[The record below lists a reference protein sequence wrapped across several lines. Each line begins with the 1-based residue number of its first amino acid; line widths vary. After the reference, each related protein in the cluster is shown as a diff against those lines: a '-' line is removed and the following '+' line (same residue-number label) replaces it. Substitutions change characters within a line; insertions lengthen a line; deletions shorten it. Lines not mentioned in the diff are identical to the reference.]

1 MGCLDR
7 TAVSTARFTPSH
19 PAIQPGPLTHSEQA
33 AADAGKDGTAKG
45 YEQHLEGL
53 QTGAPNNTSQHMSTV
68 SSTMAGSSYHGLHAA
83 ACTEATTPD
92 RGPTLSVVILNSC
105 GEGSMDA

>member
-7 TAVSTARFTPSH
+7 RAISTARFTCSH
-19 PAIQPGPLTHSEQA
+19 TASKPGPLTHSEQA
-33 AADAGKDGTAKG
+33 ATDAGEDGTAKG
-45 YEQHLEGL
+45 YEQHLEG
-53 QTGAPNNTSQHMSTV
+53 GASGGTKQHKLFTA
-68 SSTMAGSSYHGLHAA
+68 SSTMAGSPYHGLHAA

-92 RGPTLSVVILNSC
+92 RAPTLSVVILNSC